1 MSETL
6 QSSGVPETFTGG
18 LLRGRTALV
27 TGGGAKNGI
36 GRAIANLFAAHG
48 AKVAIADIDGNLANE
63 AANTLG
69 PDHLGL
75 TCDIGREDDCK
86 KAVEAVVSAF
96 GTVDILVNNAGIGY
110 RRQLMDI
117 GMDEFDKIMQVNMR
131 GTFAMTQA
139 VIPVMREK
147 RSGNIIFVSSTAAQR
162 GGGVYGSSHYVASKA
177 GMSGFARAVARE
189 FAPVGIRAN
198 IISPNLIKTDITVD
212 MPPEERAAIEKGVP
226 LQRSGTPYDVAGAAL
241 FLASDLSGYVAGA
254 SIDVNGGFHIS

>member
-1 MSETL
+1 M
-6 QSSGVPETFTGG
+6 
-18 LLRGRTALV
+18 
-27 TGGGAKNGI
+27 
-36 GRAIANLFAAHG
+36 
-48 AKVAIADIDGNLANE
+48 
-63 AANTLG
+63 
-69 PDHLGL
+69 GL